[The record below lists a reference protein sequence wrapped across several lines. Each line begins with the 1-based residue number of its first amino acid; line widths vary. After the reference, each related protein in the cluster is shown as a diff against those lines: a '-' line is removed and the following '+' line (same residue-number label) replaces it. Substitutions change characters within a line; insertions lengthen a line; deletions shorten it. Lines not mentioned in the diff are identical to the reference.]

1 MAEQKEEKSKLP
13 LAGIVALLLAVVS
26 SLVIYQVPLKTSRP
40 IDKEAEKVGSVGVDR
55 VQARLWQDPFEA
67 VSTHRQKEAAAAQHP
82 APETHHTFLR
92 LLTAVTQAD
101 APSDLLLLP
110 VFVDG
115 SPYASG
121 VESRLRDR
129 YALVSALGAAGY
141 QPESGESIRYF
152 IRTGSEHLVVPVEAF
167 LGRPASADVKQS
179 TQVLVLWLK
188 EQDFSPKPLL
198 SLNRLIIEI
207 HEAVKTKKAAYRVI
221 GPRSSGSLGAMVG
234 ELKSLFAADQHSG
247 GSPMP
252 SLASSRRQLDRLK
265 GVQFYSSWATAADP
279 VLLGELQG
287 PDAARGVEQWFEAG
301 GMTLIRTIGTDV
313 VLAEQLVEELK
324 RRRIDLTIPREEAGS
339 CKEAA
344 SDSAAVSSRHSD
356 GKCRIPHIAL
366 ISEWD
371 TLYGRSLPRTFV
383 AMVRSLAEP
392 GPDRAVRG
400 FEYHFNRLRTEQYPD
415 WVHRYSYLAGLDG
428 ELPPKNTDKDTGGA
442 QSKGKIGDG
451 GLRVEQSLAETP
463 AGRSQLDYL
472 RRLVETLKREEASS
486 DGEFTAIGVLG
497 SDVYDKLMILQA
509 LRSDFPHAL
518 FFTTDLDARLTHPSQ
533 LQWTRNLVI
542 ASHFGLELHPLIQT
556 PIPPFRDS
564 YQTALFYSVLRA
576 VDDIVP
582 GPAESDLQ
590 IPATVSFPRTVPPRL
605 YEVGRHGPV
614 DISLDGPYPA
624 GRRPEA
630 LPNLHLPRPD
640 LDPDTGELRVL
651 SPKTIALLLSALSLM
666 ALCALLINS
675 ELWQWAQ
682 SRWVQGAVVGLVLI
696 VCLLLGL
703 LCWAMSDRTAGEPFS
718 LTDGISVWPTT
729 CLRLLAFL
737 LCLLFLGHSWRRLR
751 DNEKQ
756 LSRRFR
762 FLRPRAPLS
771 IQAGSLVGIHHW
783 RPQPMGDAEAA
794 VLWREYL
801 ALGSWKERLV
811 RIVPQSLCYVG
822 FGALLMVLFGVPVMP
837 CRGSACFAINY
848 AVLGFS
854 VLAMTLLMFY
864 VVDATRLCRR
874 LIKIMVGTTI
884 WWSDRLLVREA
895 TQRGVDQAY
904 VHEWI
909 AVEFIAKRTAV
920 ISAMIYYPFVVV
932 FLMGVARH
940 SYFDR
945 WDFPLG
951 LMAIFGLNAAYAF
964 GNGVFLRRSAEQA
977 KRAAVAQLKS
987 RLDGLSGEVVFKKEK
1002 REQVERMAA
1011 LIEDYQ
1017 EGAFLPFT
1025 RHPLFG
1031 AIALPTGGTGLLF
1044 LLEYLATIF

>member
-92 LLTAVTQAD
+92 LLTAVTQGD

-167 LGRPASADVKQS
+167 LGRPASADAKQS

-198 SLNRLIIEI
+198 SLNQLIIEI

-324 RRRIDLTIPREEAGS
+324 RRRIDLTIPRGEAGS
-339 CKEAA
+339 CKEADP
-344 SDSAAVSSRHSD
+344 DSAAVSSRHSD

-383 AMVRSLAEP
+383 AMVRSLAET

-518 FFTTDLDARLTHPSQ
+518 FFTTDLDARLTH
-533 LQWTRNLVI
+533 
-542 ASHFGLELHPLIQT
+542 
-556 PIPPFRDS
+556 
-564 YQTALFYSVLRA
+564 
-576 VDDIVP
+576 
-582 GPAESDLQ
+582 
-590 IPATVSFPRTVPPRL
+590 
-605 YEVGRHGPV
+605 
-614 DISLDGPYPA
+614 
-624 GRRPEA
+624 
-630 LPNLHLPRPD
+630 
-640 LDPDTGELRVL
+640 
-651 SPKTIALLLSALSLM
+651 
-666 ALCALLINS
+666 
-675 ELWQWAQ
+675 
-682 SRWVQGAVVGLVLI
+682 
-696 VCLLLGL
+696 
-703 LCWAMSDRTAGEPFS
+703 
-718 LTDGISVWPTT
+718 
-729 CLRLLAFL
+729 
-737 LCLLFLGHSWRRLR
+737 
-751 DNEKQ
+751 
-756 LSRRFR
+756 
-762 FLRPRAPLS
+762 
-771 IQAGSLVGIHHW
+771 
-783 RPQPMGDAEAA
+783 
-794 VLWREYL
+794 
-801 ALGSWKERLV
+801 
-811 RIVPQSLCYVG
+811 
-822 FGALLMVLFGVPVMP
+822 
-837 CRGSACFAINY
+837 
-848 AVLGFS
+848 
-854 VLAMTLLMFY
+854 
-864 VVDATRLCRR
+864 
-874 LIKIMVGTTI
+874 
-884 WWSDRLLVREA
+884 
-895 TQRGVDQAY
+895 
-904 VHEWI
+904 
-909 AVEFIAKRTAV
+909 
-920 ISAMIYYPFVVV
+920 
-932 FLMGVARH
+932 
-940 SYFDR
+940 
-945 WDFPLG
+945 
-951 LMAIFGLNAAYAF
+951 
-964 GNGVFLRRSAEQA
+964 
-977 KRAAVAQLKS
+977 
-987 RLDGLSGEVVFKKEK
+987 
-1002 REQVERMAA
+1002 
-1011 LIEDYQ
+1011 
-1017 EGAFLPFT
+1017 
-1025 RHPLFG
+1025 
-1031 AIALPTGGTGLLF
+1031 
-1044 LLEYLATIF
+1044 